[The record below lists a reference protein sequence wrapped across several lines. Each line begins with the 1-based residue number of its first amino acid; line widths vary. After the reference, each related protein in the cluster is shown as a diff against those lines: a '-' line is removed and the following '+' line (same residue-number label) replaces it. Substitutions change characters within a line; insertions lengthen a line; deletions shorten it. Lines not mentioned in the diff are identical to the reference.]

1 MFGMRL
7 SLLTVVFLLGME
19 AMAGETIR
27 QRSNAV
33 VDGQAEDWVL
43 KWSGPVKP
51 VCSAMEPDQATCPCA
66 GFAYG
71 EQGHLILERHRAGA
85 VVDTLELSTLFA
97 EYDNPADA
105 GNAALVRISRAPG
118 DPVNAIDNPDVL
130 RAFEN
135 TLRTRPPVDVMTLA
149 DYSQD
154 GMQASF
160 LLQVGN
166 EPCGKREM
174 ALVGVSRRQPRL
186 HVFSSTGHPERPLV
200 LQDGAWAAVLA
211 TGGHATFTDWNC
223 GDHGSETERE
233 QIIDAHAGTLSVQAN
248 TYACRK
254 DGARGPLLRSE
265 AQ

>member
-1 MFGMRL
+1 MVGMRL
-7 SLLTVVFLLGME
+7 SLLTVVLLLAME

-27 QRSNAV
+27 QRSTVA
-33 VDGQAEDWVL
+33 VDGRAEDWVL

-51 VCSAMEPDQATCPCA
+51 VCPALEPAQATCLCA

-71 EQGHLILERHRAGA
+71 DQGHLILERQRAGSI
-85 VVDTLELSTLFA
+85 VDTLNLSALFA
-97 EYDNPADA
+97 DYDNPADE
-105 GNAALVRISRAPG
+105 GNAALVRLPRAPG
-118 DPVNAIDNPDVL
+118 DPVDAIDDPDTL
-130 RAFEN
+130 RAFESA
-135 TLRTRPPVDVMTLA
+135 LRTRPPVDVMTLA
-149 DYSQD
+149 DYAQD

-211 TGGHATFTDWNC
+211 TGGRATFTDWTC

-233 QIIDAHAGTLSVQAN
+233 QIIHAHAGTLSVQAN
-248 TYACRK
+248 TYACQK
-254 DGARGPLLRSE
+254 DGARGPLLRSD

>member
-27 QRSNAV
+27 QHSHVV
-33 VDGQAEDWVL
+33 VDGWAEEWVL
-43 KWSGPVKP
+43 KWSGPVKA
-51 VCSAMEPDQATCPCA
+51 VCSVLAPAQASCPCT

-71 EQGHLILERHRAGA
+71 EQGQLILERHRAAA
-85 VVDTLELSTLFA
+85 VVDTLNLSTLFA
-97 EYDNPADA
+97 EYDNPADE
-105 GNAALVRISRAPG
+105 GNAALVRIPHAAS
-118 DPVNAIDNPDVL
+118 DPVDAADDPGTL

-154 GMQASF
+154 GMQSSF

-166 EPCGKREM
+166 APCGKREM
-174 ALVGVSRRQPRL
+174 TLVGVSRRQPRL

-211 TGGHATFTDWNC
+211 TGGHATFTDWTC
-223 GDHGSETERE
+223 GDHGSETELE